1 MGKLTQF
8 LTNRNL
14 YVSAIVVVLGIAFY
28 ILIRKLTNRVLDKR
42 GHQMNRK
49 KKTYA
54 KLFNNI
60 FKYIMLIIVIVTVL
74 QINGVNVTSIVAGL
88 GLVSVIAG
96 LALQDALKDIIMG
109 FNLIVDD
116 YFAVGDVVRIT
127 GVDGQTIEG
136 KVMEIGLKATKIK
149 DTLAGNILVIA
160 NRNISQALTVS
171 TMVDIDIP
179 LPYEEK
185 KEKIEKIIVE
195 MLPQIAMIENVSNVE
210 YKGIHKFDNSA
221 IIYKIRFQCKPEL
234 RFQATRDA
242 NGIIKSTLD
251 KNKVEIPYTQI
262 SVHNVK

>member
-1 MGKLTQF
+1 MDKIAQF
-8 LTNRNL
+8 LTNKNL
-14 YVSAIVVVLGIAFY
+14 YVSAIVVVLSMAFY
-28 ILIRKLTNRVLDKR
+28 ILIKKVTNRILDKR
-42 GHQMNRK
+42 GHLMNRK

-54 KLFNNI
+54 KLLNNI
-60 FKYIMLIIVIVTVL
+60 FKYIMLIIVTVTVL

-116 YFAVGDVVRIT
+116 YFSVGDVVRIT

-136 KVMEIGLKATKIK
+136 KVMEIGLKATKLK

-185 KEKIEKIIVE
+185 KEKIEKIIEE
-195 MLPQIAMIENVSNVE
+195 MLPKISLVENISGVE
-210 YKGIHKFDNSA
+210 YKGIQKFDKSA

-234 RFQATRDA
+234 NFQATRDV
-242 NGIIKSTLD
+242 NGIIKSELD

-262 SVHNVK
+262 SLHNVK